1 MVSKFGYR
9 EVLGSVWI
17 GGMRTHRNLGEVVDV
32 GVDMVPCATELRIC
46 GDDKGQR
53 NVKTV

>member
-53 NVKTV
+53 NV